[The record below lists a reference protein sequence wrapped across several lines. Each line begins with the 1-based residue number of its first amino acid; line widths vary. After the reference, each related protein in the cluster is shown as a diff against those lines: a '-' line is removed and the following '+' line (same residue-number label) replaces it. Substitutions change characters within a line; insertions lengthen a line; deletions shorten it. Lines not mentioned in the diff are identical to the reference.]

1 MADVKISQL
10 PQASLPFTGSEV
22 FPLVQNGVTVQ
33 AAIGGAGNISLLRA
47 IPVTSSEII
56 TVDSYEYSGDGG
68 GGQFYG
74 VTGALVGTYVDNGG
88 SIIVPTG
95 GDGSSAWLRVNEGY
109 FTVKQFGAK
118 GDGTTDDTTAIQ
130 NALTASSGITL
141 YFPAGT
147 YRVFP
152 LTVPSNSNLILSGN
166 ATLRAIA
173 GYTTFQRLLTLY
185 RVSNVVIEGNGGV
198 IQMLKSEYTSGEYRH
213 GVYIGGCTNVVI
225 NSLVVKD
232 TGGDGFYIGPGATNL
247 ENSSLITLNNCVSD
261 NARRNGLSIT
271 AAYDVWV
278 NGGEYKNTI
287 GTQPGYGIDL
297 EPNNSDNALYNINI
311 SNVSTSNNEH
321 GSIQFVL
328 GSYGLTAAKDTSI
341 NVTNCYSYNDGGT
354 GTLVGAFGSYRIANS
369 PPFAVTGTVN
379 ISGCTIENC
388 AGQGV
393 EFVNGTPNMPHYNFN
408 DLTVINCGS
417 NAANFVKSCGITL
430 YTPYDAQA
438 LVGGPSNITF
448 NNCYLVD
455 TRATPL
461 MYAGAYIKSST
472 TAGVAKNIKNI
483 LFKNFTVVN
492 PLNYT
497 VILQTDGTTTNQIN
511 IINDNPQI
519 FSSATSF
526 ITAEWFTAGKIA
538 TMSVSGQMTLD
549 TVAACLG
556 LEVEFRAITNAFTV
570 APFTG
575 EKILFAG
582 LAAGAGLVLDINTYI
597 KLRATTAGWEV
608 VSSSFP
614 LLTGTGSPS
623 GVVFPRFLGRMY
635 FDTAASKY
643 YISNGTTV
651 TSWALVGTTP

>member
-10 PQASLPFTGSEV
+10 PQAALPFTGSEV

-33 AAIGGAGNISLLRA
+33 AAIGGAGNVSLLRA
-47 IPVTSSEII
+47 IPVTSSEVIA
-56 TVDSYEYSGDGG
+56 VDSYEYSGDGG

-130 NALTASSGITL
+130 NALTASSGTTL

-147 YRVFP
+147 YQVFP
-152 LTVPSNSNLILSGN
+152 LTVPSNSRIIFSGD

-185 RVSNVVIEGNGGV
+185 RASNIVIEGNGGV
-198 IQMLKSEYTSGEYRH
+198 IQMLKSEYTSGEFRH

-247 ENSSLITLNNCVSD
+247 ENSNLITLNNCVSD

-271 AAYDVWV
+271 AAYDVWI

-287 GTQPGYGIDL
+287 GTQPGFGIDL
-297 EPNNSDNALYNINI
+297 EPNTSDNELYNINI

-321 GSIQFVL
+321 GSIQFVF
-328 GSYGLTAAKDTSI
+328 GAHGATAAKNTSV

-354 GTLVGAFGSYRIANS
+354 GTLIGIFGAYRTGLS
-369 PPFAVTGTVN
+369 PIFPVTGSVN
-379 ISGCTIENC
+379 ISNCTIENC
-388 AGQGV
+388 AGSAVQ
-393 EFVNGTPNMPHYNFN
+393 FFNGSPYVPHFNFN
-408 DLTVINCGS
+408 NLTVINCAA
-417 NAANFVKSCGITL
+417 NAAAVYNKSAINL
-430 YTPYDAQA
+430 YTAFDTQA
-438 LVGGPSNITF
+438 VTGGPSNITF
-448 NNCYLVD
+448 NDCYIVD
-455 TRATPL
+455 NRAVPL
-461 MYAGAYIKSST
+461 MYAGVYMRSAT
-472 TAGVAKNIKNI
+472 TAGYARDIKNVLFNNIEI
-483 LFKNFTVVN
+483 LN
-492 PLNYT
+492 PTNLNY
-497 VILQTDGTTTNQIN
+497 VIQTDGTTTNTIN
-511 IINDNPQI
+511 IVNNNPNI
-519 FSSATSF
+519 YTAASSLSN
-526 ITAEWFTAGKIA
+526 AEQSIAGSIA
-538 TMSVSGQMTLD
+538 TMSVSGVLNLGSLGNL
-549 TVAACLG
+549 LG
-556 LEVEFRAITNAFTV
+556 LELEFRAITNTFTV

-575 EKILFAG
+575 QKILFAG
-582 LAAGAGLVLDINTYI
+582 LAAGAGLVLDLNTYI

-623 GVVFPRFLGRMY
+623 GAVNPRFLGRMY

-643 YISNGTTV
+643 YISNGTTA
-651 TSWALVGTTP
+651 TSWALIGTTP